1 MLLFENLSVETDI
14 FKFEKSN
21 FSEFCY
27 IFIKNRQICKEKS
40 LFADTEIFTIVSDIF
55 EHVLNQFS
63 KHMVLLHKHMF
74 PDKRKSNYWLSYVK
88 KVFSKCRDK
97 NQKMLQKNEIY
108 IIIQKV
114 YFQQIRQKAINKILN
129 INFQNTLADISFI
142 Y

>member
-74 PDKRKSNYWLSYVK
+74 PAK
-88 KVFSKCRDK
+88 
-97 NQKMLQKNEIY
+97 E
-108 IIIQKV
+108 
-114 YFQQIRQKAINKILN
+114 KAIIGCLM
-129 INFQNTLADISFI
+129 
-142 Y
+142 